1 MFTKL
6 IRKALSPTFE
16 NLLNGERAH
25 LNEIILNMNNALD
38 DIKSSKN
45 FLIEKSIRLNA
56 VINEMEN
63 AIADMNSISARDIA
77 DNINTYDIASDIS
90 IDVDD
95 IQIDYQ
101 ELGRYVAEVINPV
114 LSVEEADLEVIAHKV
129 VKHLTTNTDYRLWKI
144 ERKLDLLL
152 NHHGIGAEDLLVY
165 SNSNEE
171 NG

>member
-1 MFTKL
+1 MISNL
-6 IRKALSPTFE
+6 IRKALGPTLDSRFS
-16 NLLNGERAH
+16 GE
-25 LNEIILNMNNALD
+25 
-38 DIKSSKN
+38 
-45 FLIEKSIRLNA
+45 SIRLNA
-56 VINEMEN
+56 ILNEMETALEDIK
-63 AIADMNSISARDIA
+63 AIHASDIA

-101 ELGRYVAEVINPV
+101 ELGRYVADVINPV